1 MVHIVDWY
9 PTLLSLAGLN
19 KKDVG
24 EVDGVDLWPLV
35 TRDASVRSTL
45 VYNIDVDDQSET
57 FQIGVRSGS
66 YKLIWGQTK
75 EFKQKKKTDRKM
87 YLFDLEKDP
96 SEKNDLSKKEP
107 EKLLELK
114 ELSKSL
120 AKDLK
125 IAFHPNGLN
134 LGYPRYHQGFL
145 EPGWCQPG
153 WWDKIW
159 KTKIK
164 LKFLDKI

>member
-9 PTLLSLAGLN
+9 PTLLSLAGLSN
-19 KKDVG
+19 KDIG
-24 EVDGVDLWPLV
+24 QVDGVDLWPLV

-57 FQIGVRSGS
+57 FQFGVRRGN

-75 EFKQKKKTDRKM
+75 EFKQKKKKDREI
-87 YLFDLEKDP
+87 YLFNLENDP
-96 SEKNDLSKKEP
+96 SEKKDLSKKEP
-107 EKLLELK
+107 EKLLEMK
-114 ELSKSL
+114 ELTKSL
-120 AKDLK
+120 AKGLR

-145 EPGWCQPG
+145 EPGWCQLG